1 MRVNVKLFAQLRD
14 TTGAGDLTVDLKVDQ
29 KNDGATVNDVWR
41 ALVASHP
48 ALAPFESSV
57 SCAVN
62 ATYARKHT
70 HVNAGDEVAFLPP
83 VSGG

>member
-1 MRVNVKLFAQLRD
+1 LFAQLRD
-14 TTGAGDLTVDLKVDQ
+14 KSGVSEANVDLAADKENGV
-29 KNDGATVNDVWR
+29 NAGATVHDVWR
-41 ALVASHP
+41 ALVAAHP
-48 ALAPFESSV
+48 ELAPFESSV

-70 HVNAGDEVAFLPP
+70 RVNAGDEVAFLPP

>member
-1 MRVNVKLFAQLRD
+1 LFAQLRD
-14 TTGAGDLTVDLKVDQ
+14 ITGAGDVAVDVTE
-29 KNDGATVNDVWR
+29 GATVTAVWQ
-41 ALVASHP
+41 ALAASHP
-48 ALAPFESSV
+48 GLAPFESSV

-70 HVNAGDEVAFLPP
+70 RVNAGDEVAFLPP

>member
-1 MRVNVKLFAQLRD
+1 MHVNVKLFAQLRD
-14 TTGAGDLTVDLKVDQ
+14 QTGAGDLTVDLGADSQ
-29 KNDGATVNDVWR
+29 NDATVAGVWR
-41 ALVASHP
+41 ALVAAHP
-48 ALAPFESSV
+48 ELAPFETSV

-70 HVNAGDEVAFLPP
+70 RVNAGDEVAFLPP

>member
-1 MRVNVKLFAQLRD
+1 MRVHVKLFAQLRD
-14 TTGAGDLTVDLKVDQ
+14 KIGAGDVGLELRDD
-29 KNDGATVNDVWR
+29 ATVNDVWQ
-41 ALVASHP
+41 ALVAAQP

-62 ATYARKHT
+62 ATYARRHT
-70 HVNAGDEVAFLPP
+70 RVKAGDEVAFLPP

>member
-1 MRVNVKLFAQLRD
+1 MHVNVRLFAQLRD
-14 TTGAGDLTVDLKVDQ
+14 KAGAGEMPVTVAGD
-29 KNDGATVNDVWR
+29 ATVMQVWQTI
-41 ALVASHP
+41 VAAHP
-48 ALAPFESSV
+48 ELAPFEKSV

-62 ATYARKHT
+62 ATYARMHT